1 MFKFTGGLLPSSFL
15 VLNQILLYAFGP
27 ITVDSFAFHR
37 YPGLWFSVFLTRS
50 HWLLIKKKNQNF
62 PFKAHALGY
71 HPLQSLILAR
81 TPTSII
87 LPSSLQV
94 IKQDFLSSELTL
106 NFLISQLFCISI
118 YNHMSLYPQLSE
130 QLLHFALIPEMFLH
144 KYLVDE

>member
-15 VLNQILLYAFGP
+15 VLNQILLHAFGP
-27 ITVDSFAFHR
+27 IAVDSSAFHR
-37 YPGLWFSVFLTRS
+37 YSGLWFSVFFDQKPLAA
-50 HWLLIKKKNQNF
+50 HKKNQNF

-81 TPTSII
+81 TPASII
-87 LPSSLQV
+87 LPSFLQV
-94 IKQDFLSSELTL
+94 IKKDFLSSELTL

-118 YNHMSLYPQLSE
+118 YNHMSLYPQLSG